1 MDFSSFF
8 LILQSMKSVNIWLT
22 QKMFSENKNRCRQIK
37 DRGLNKIQDTPIALI
52 MFSCFR
58 FAWLETITGFCS
70 IAESAAS
77 GYLEQETGS
86 VRDGQIRSRAHAP
99 PDQRPPFSVP
109 ALHPD
114 HKNREGGHYRLP
126 GPWSLR
132 LSVLC
137 GNKAPRQ
144 ASDVYGNLIVGKAT
158 YNKSCLCFIKFF
170 QIRCSVTWIWIIT
183 CYSKKKSPR

>member
-1 MDFSSFF
+1 
-8 LILQSMKSVNIWLT
+8 MKSVNIWLT
-22 QKMFSENKNRCRQIK
+22 QKMFDENKNRCRQIK
-37 DRGLNKIQDTPIALI
+37 DRGLNKIQDIPNCVNNVF
-52 MFSCFR
+52 MFSFR
-58 FAWLETITGFCS
+58 MTKTITGFCS

-126 GPWSLR
+126 GP
-132 LSVLC
+132 
-137 GNKAPRQ
+137 
-144 ASDVYGNLIVGKAT
+144 
-158 YNKSCLCFIKFF
+158 
-170 QIRCSVTWIWIIT
+170 
-183 CYSKKKSPR
+183 